1 MRTRD
6 SARLL
11 IINSLNQVLLFR
23 FRHENDALVGKAYW
37 ATPGGGVKSGET
49 FEQAAIRELSEET
62 GIYVDDVGRPLTER
76 TFEMALPSGEVVL
89 ANERFYLIKVA
100 DEEISTSGWT
110 ENEKTVIDDYHWW
123 NLVEL
128 RNTEDVVYPSNI
140 PDICSMPDQLAIK

>member
-23 FRHENDALVGKAYW
+23 FRHENDALAGKTYW

-49 FEQAAIRELSEET
+49 FEQAAIRELREET
-62 GIYVDDVGRPLTER
+62 GIYVNDVGQPLTER
-76 TFEMALPSGEVVL
+76 TFEMTLPGGEVVL

-100 DEEISTSGWT
+100 DEAISTSGWT

-123 NLVEL
+123 DLNEL
-128 RNTEDVVYPSNI
+128 RNTDDVVYPSNI
-140 PDICSMPDQLAIK
+140 PDICLMRG

>member
-23 FRHENDALVGKAYW
+23 FRHENDALAGKAYW

-62 GIYVDDVGRPLTER
+62 GIYVDDVGQPLTER
-76 TFEMALPSGEVVL
+76 TFEMTLPSGEVVL
-89 ANERFYLIKVA
+89 ANERFYLIKAA

-123 NLVEL
+123 DLVEL
-128 RNTEDVVYPSNI
+128 RNTKDVVFPSNI
-140 PDICSMPDQLAIK
+140 PDLCSMPD